1 MKIRPILGS
10 LKGFYKETILAPLFV
25 IIDTLL
31 FSQIPFIIARL
42 IDNGINAGDKEYIIN
57 TGIQLL
63 LVTLMMT
70 VTGVLGGVFTAKG
83 ATGFSKNLRHN
94 LFYKIEDYSFSN
106 LDKFSSSSLIVRL
119 TTDVQ
124 RLQNVYQMSI
134 RGAFRAL
141 SSIIFAIYMSYI
153 ISPKLSMTFLFAVP
167 ILVTLLIVIIKLA
180 FPRFEKVFKEID
192 NLNRVVKENL
202 DGIRVVKAYVQN
214 EYEVKKFKER
224 SSLLEKLYVNAYKL
238 MVSVMPIMLFC
249 VFAITIVIVFLGSK
263 MVISTEL
270 TTGELVSLVSY
281 TSMALFGLIMFS
293 GVFVMAIVASPSI
306 KRVVE
311 VLEEVPDIKD
321 EKNPITEL
329 NNADIEFKDV
339 SFSYLKR
346 DDKLCLE
353 NINLKIN
360 QGEKIGIIG
369 STGSSKTSLVNLLP
383 RLYDVQSG
391 SIEIGGIDVRKYSL
405 ETLRNN
411 ISYALQKSVL
421 FSGTIK
427 ENLLWGKNNASEEEM
442 IQACKIAQIHDFIM
456 AKEGN
461 YNYKIER
468 GGVNVSGGQRQR
480 LAIARALIKSPKIL
494 ILDDSTSAV
503 DMSTEAS
510 INKGLSEK
518 LPNTTKIIIAQ
529 RISSIENCDKII
541 VLDEGK
547 IVGLGKHEDLLA
559 TNNIYQEVYYTQKKE
574 VGDASV

>member
-25 IIDTLL
+25 ILDTLL

-42 IDNGINAGDKEYIIN
+42 IDNGINAGNKDYIIS
-57 TGIQLL
+57 TGLYLL
-63 LVTLMMT
+63 LVTLLMT
-70 VTGVLGGVFTAKG
+70 VSGILGGVFAARG
-83 ATGFSKNLRHN
+83 STGFSKNLRHN

-124 RLQNVYQMSI
+124 RLQTVYQMSI

-141 SSIIFAIYMSYI
+141 SSIVFAIYMSYI

-167 ILVTLLIVIIKLA
+167 ILVTLLFVIIKLA

-202 DGIRVVKAYVQN
+202 DGIRVVKSYVQD
-214 EYEVKKFKER
+214 EYEVRKFKER

-249 VFAITIVIVFLGSK
+249 VFAITIVIVYLGSK

-293 GVFVMAIVASPSI
+293 SVFVMAIVASPSV

-353 NINLKIN
+353 NINLTIK
-360 QGEKIGIIG
+360 QGEKVGILG

-427 ENLLWGKNNASEEEM
+427 ENLLWGKNTASEEE
-442 IQACKIAQIHDFIM
+442 IVQACKVAQIHDFIM
-456 AKEGN
+456 AKKGT
-461 YNYKIER
+461 YDYQIER

-503 DMSTEAS
+503 DMATEAS

-559 TNNIYQEVYYTQKKE
+559 TNNIYQEVYYTQRKE

>member
-25 IIDTLL
+25 ILDTLL

-42 IDNGINAGDKEYIIN
+42 IDNGINAGNKDYIIS
-57 TGIQLL
+57 TGLYLL
-63 LVTLMMT
+63 LVTLLMT
-70 VTGVLGGVFTAKG
+70 VSGILGGVFAARG
-83 ATGFSKNLRHN
+83 STGFSKNLRHN

-124 RLQNVYQMSI
+124 RLQTVYQMSI

-141 SSIIFAIYMSYI
+141 SSIVFAIYMSYI

-167 ILVTLLIVIIKLA
+167 ILVTLLFVIIKLA

-202 DGIRVVKAYVQN
+202 DGIRVVKSYVQD
-214 EYEVKKFKER
+214 EYEVRKFKER

-249 VFAITIVIVFLGSK
+249 VFAITIVIVYLGSK

-293 GVFVMAIVASPSI
+293 SVFVMAIVASPSV

-311 VLEEVPDIKD
+311 VLEEVPDIRD

-353 NINLKIN
+353 NINLTIK
-360 QGEKIGIIG
+360 QGEKVGILG

-427 ENLLWGKNNASEEEM
+427 ENLLWGKNTASEEE
-442 IQACKIAQIHDFIM
+442 IVQACKVAQIHDFIM
-456 AKEGN
+456 AKKGT
-461 YNYKIER
+461 YDYQIER

-503 DMSTEAS
+503 DMATEAS

-559 TNNIYQEVYYTQKKE
+559 TNNIYQEVYYTQRKE

>member
-353 NINLKIN
+353 NINLKIK

-427 ENLLWGKNNASEEEM
+427 ENLLWGKNTASDEE
-442 IQACKIAQIHDFIM
+442 IVQACKVAQIHDFIM
-456 AKEGN
+456 AKKGT
-461 YNYKIER
+461 YDYQIER

-503 DMSTEAS
+503 DMATEAS